1 MVQIGALHVDFERR
15 EVRRHGEGLRLS
27 ARAFDI
33 LDVLFRANGAVV
45 SKDALLEAVWPNQ
58 IVEENRLQVHVAAL
72 RKALHADRELIR
84 TITGRGYRLAVPAGP
99 ANPPAP
105 LLPASGEPPAGAGPL
120 IGRDGDL
127 DDVLARLAQSSVVTL
142 VGAGG
147 IGKTALALRVA
158 QCLRD
163 ADSRARSQPRVRH
176 VVFVELASADSRE
189 AVLATLAVALDPSAE
204 PGPHDPLPLLA
215 GLGEGTLLVLDNAE
229 QVVGVVA
236 WLVETLAAA
245 VPGLR
250 MLVTSREPL
259 SIRAEAV
266 HRVEPLAVPPAD
278 ASLATLT
285 DYGAVA
291 LFVQRARAIAPGSA
305 PDGAAACAGDD
316 ASLRLV
322 ADICRR
328 LDGLP
333 LAIELAAARVATL
346 GVDGVAARLDDRLDL
361 LSGGLRLA
369 LPRHQ
374 TLRATFD
381 WSYALLD
388 HDARTLFRHL
398 AFFAG
403 SFTFDAVCAVATE
416 PGMPIATAI
425 EALAELSA
433 KSLIAV
439 EFHDAIALYRLTEST
454 RAYAMEKLRDEG
466 EVQRAARRHLRYL
479 QRRID
484 ESCCEARAGDH
495 ACRHAPCAGWCS
507 AGPAPLDAARGIWD
521 WAFSADG
528 DPVLGVSLAGSL
540 VGKLLD
546 ASLVAECRERAAR
559 ALAALDALPEHTVD
573 PLCEMRVCS
582 AYATTLLLTGG
593 EAGEAASLWRR
604 VLARAES
611 HRDEGFATRAL
622 WGLWNAAMAA
632 GDIHASL
639 RFATHFE
646 SRALASGSRWQ
657 VLCAGTTLAASLH
670 CFGEHRQARERLER
684 LLVQLDA
691 LGDGERAEGGPAVD
705 PRIVGTGTLARIA
718 WIQGETA
725 LAWRLAERALSHVRA
740 DLPEPSLCHL
750 LAVVVVPLAL
760 ACGEI
765 EAAARHLALLRSQA
779 ALNRFDGWRDY
790 GECLAG
796 LLEMRT
802 GQPRE
807 GLARLEACLGRLA
820 TRGMKRLMA
829 PLVAACAEALTAAGR
844 FEAAREWLDQAQRH
858 GEVYGDQG
866 FAAELLR
873 ARGLVEIARARRHG
887 TPAAVAAARRHLHE
901 ARELAREQGAHLFEL
916 RAVLDLG
923 ESLRDAPDFGQQMR
937 EWLLPFRALL
947 ARTGMSLRVPE
958 AARLAALCDA
968 LRAHDA
974 QAVEPA

>member
-72 RKALHADRELIR
+72 RKALRADRELIR
-84 TITGRGYRLAVPAGP
+84 TITGRGYRLAVSAGP
-99 ANPPAP
+99 ANPLAP
-105 LLPASGEPPAGAGPL
+105 SLPASGELPAGAGRL

-147 IGKTALALRVA
+147 IGKTALALRIA

-163 ADSRARSQPRVRH
+163 SGSQQGVRG

-189 AVLATLAVALDPSAE
+189 AVLATLAVALNLAAE
-204 PGPHDPLPLLA
+204 PVLHDPLQLLA
-215 GLGEGTLLVLDNAE
+215 GLGDGTLLVLDNAE
-229 QVVGVVA
+229 QVIGVVA
-236 WLVETLAAA
+236 WLAETLAGA
-245 VPGLR
+245 VAGLR
-250 MLVTSREPL
+250 ILVTSREPL

-266 HRVEPLAVPPAD
+266 HRVEPLAVPPVD
-278 ASLATLT
+278 ASTATLT

-291 LFVQRARAIAPGSA
+291 LFVQRARAISPGSA
-305 PDGAAACAGDD
+305 PDGAAACAGDA

-479 QRRID
+479 QRHID
-484 ESCCEARAGDH
+484 ESRGGERRCDDSGC
-495 ACRHAPCAGWCS
+495 HAPHAGACPAS
-507 AGPAPLDAARGIWD
+507 PAPLDAARSIWD

-540 VGKLLD
+540 VGTLLD

-559 ALAALDALPEHTVD
+559 ALATLDALPKDTVD
-573 PLCEMRVCS
+573 PVCEMRVCA
-582 AYATTLLLTGG
+582 AYAAALLLTGG
-593 EAGEAASLWRR
+593 AAGEAASLWRR
-604 VLARAES
+604 VLARAEAQGN
-611 HRDEGFATRAL
+611 EAFATRAL
-622 WGLWNAAMAA
+622 WGLWNAAMAV

-639 RFATHFE
+639 RYATHFE
-646 SRALASGSRWQ
+646 SRAQASGSRWQ
-657 VLCAGTTLAASLH
+657 VLCAGTTLSATLH

-684 LLVQLDA
+684 LLAALDA
-691 LGDGERAEGGPAVD
+691 LGESERAEGELAVD
-705 PRIVGTGTLARIA
+705 PRIFGTGTLARIA
-718 WIQGETA
+718 WLQGETA
-725 LAWRLAERALSHVRA
+725 LAWRLAERALNLVRA

-760 ACGEI
+760 ACGEV
-765 EAAARHLALLRSQA
+765 EAATRHLALLRSQA

-796 LLEMRT
+796 LLELNT

-807 GLARLEACLGRLA
+807 GLARLEAGLGRLA
-820 TRGMKRLMA
+820 MRGMKRLMA
-829 PLVAACAEALTAAGR
+829 PLVVACAEALAAAGR
-844 FEAAREWLDQAQRH
+844 FEAAREWLDQTQRH
-858 GEVYGDQG
+858 GEAHGDQG

-887 TPAAVAAARRHLHE
+887 TPGAVAAGRRRLHE
-901 ARELAREQGAHLFEL
+901 ARVLAREQGAHLFEL

-923 ESLRDAPDFGQQMR
+923 ESLHDAADFDGQMR
-937 EWLLPFRALL
+937 ELLLPFRALL
-947 ARTGMSLRVPE
+947 ARTGMSVRVPE
-958 AARLAALCDA
+958 AARLAALFEVLHAC
-968 LRAHDA
+968 DA
-974 QAVEPA
+974 QAAEPA